1 MTQNGVP
8 SEARI
13 SLGKRVRTMRKA
25 RGWTLAHVSKASG
38 LAISTISKMER
49 GEISLTYDRFI
60 RLARAMDLDVSDLFA
75 PDAEPFAPGSMVV
88 TRREDVKRHETEN
101 YVYDMHAASLQRK
114 HMTPMRGRIKAH
126 DIAAFASSIAHAG
139 EEFVYL
145 LNGELTVFLDGRDPV
160 ELKKGES
167 LYFDS
172 GTGHAYVSA
181 GAQDAEVLVVCW
193 QPEVPPADESVE

>member
-1 MTQNGVP
+1 M
-8 SEARI
+8 
-13 SLGKRVRTMRKA
+13 SLGKRVRTLRKA
-25 RGWTLAHVSKASG
+25 RGWTLSDVNRRSG

-60 RLARAMDLDVSDLFA
+60 RLARAMDLDVSDLFS
-75 PDAEPFAPGSMVV
+75 PGAEPFTPGSAVA
-88 TRREDVKRHETEN
+88 TRADDVRRHETEN

-126 DIAAFASSIAHAG
+126 DIAAFAAPIAHAG

-145 LNGELTVFLDGRDPV
+145 LEGELTVFLDGREPQV
-160 ELKKGES
+160 LRPGES

-172 GTGHAYVSA
+172 GTGHAYVST
-181 GAQDAEVLVVCW
+181 GERDAEILVVCW
-193 QPEVPPADESVE
+193 QPEVPGPDGTPE